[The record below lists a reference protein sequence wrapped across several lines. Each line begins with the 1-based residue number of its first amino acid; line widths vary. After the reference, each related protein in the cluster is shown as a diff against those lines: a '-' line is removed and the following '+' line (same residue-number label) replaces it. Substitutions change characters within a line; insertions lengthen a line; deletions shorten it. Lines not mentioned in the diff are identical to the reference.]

1 MATNQKKKKKNKSLS
16 RREQRQMRF
25 KQIIAIVIGVLIIL
39 SMVIGSFAAAF

>member
-1 MATNQKKKKKNKSLS
+1 MAQKKRKAS
-16 RREQRQMRF
+16 RREQRQLRI

>member
-1 MATNQKKKKKNKSLS
+1 MAQKKRKPS
-16 RREQRQMRF
+16 RREARSMRV

>member
-1 MATNQKKKKKNKSLS
+1 MATNYKKKKKKTPSQ
-16 RREQRQMRF
+16 RELRQIRI